1 MERETKHQLIEEI
14 ELPCMEVV
22 WQSPGAWWKPMVA
35 AFEAESEEGKGS
47 TFTVVLPTK
56 EVV

>member
-1 MERETKHQLIEEI
+1 MHGSGLAVSRSLVEANGGGI
-14 ELPCMEVV
+14 
-22 WQSPGAWWKPMVA
+22 
-35 AFEAESEEGKGS
+35 EAESEKGKGS